1 MGCVGIAVSW
11 VVLIV
16 DDHPLV
22 GQAFELAI
30 RAAYPHLDV
39 ERAASAAEAE
49 DRVRIGGARVR
60 LVMLDLMLPDS
71 KGYDTLLRLQQRL
84 PECPICI
91 VSSRMDAHSVAMARS
106 LGAAGYLCKN
116 EPVERLVNAVGDI
129 LRGERP
135 FPHMPGATA
144 PSDEAVMSKRLQT
157 LSSAQLRV
165 LTAMAGGHLNKQIA
179 GDLNLTEGTV
189 KQHLNAIFR
198 KLGVNNRAQAI
209 LAAGPFLADPGR
221 DDGRRQAS

>member
-1 MGCVGIAVSW
+1 MGIAVSW

-22 GQAFELAI
+22 GQALEISI

-39 ERAASAAEAE
+39 ERAASSAEAE
-49 DRVRIGGARVR
+49 DVVRVGGARIR

-84 PECPICI
+84 PDCPVCI
-91 VSSRMDAHSVAMARS
+91 VSSRVDSHSVAMARS
-106 LGAAGYLCKN
+106 LGAAGYLGKS

-135 FPHMPGATA
+135 FPDLPGASA
-144 PSDEAVMSKRLQT
+144 PSTEAVMSKRLQT

-165 LTAMAGGHLNKQIA
+165 LSAMAGGHLNKQIA

-209 LAAGPFLADPGR
+209 LAAGPFLADLR
-221 DDGRRQAS
+221 RTEDRRQAS